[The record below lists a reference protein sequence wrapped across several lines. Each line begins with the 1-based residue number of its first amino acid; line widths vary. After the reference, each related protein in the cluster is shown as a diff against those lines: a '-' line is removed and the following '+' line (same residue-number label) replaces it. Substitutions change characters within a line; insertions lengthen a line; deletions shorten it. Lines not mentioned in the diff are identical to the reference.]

1 LAEISR
7 YGAYLPK
14 YRVPLGEVQKFFGRP
29 GRPRSKTLS
38 IPALDEDALTMA
50 YEAADQ
56 ALGDEARP
64 PGALIAV
71 TLSPPFGLRKVSSTV
86 VEALGLPAQ
95 TTTYDLGGHPGSL
108 SDAFGLAESL
118 VTSVG
123 SVLVVAS
130 DYIVSFEERVCDTL
144 AAGGAAAF
152 LVTGSGGFAR
162 LGATAKASVDVYDV
176 WFLAREREPR
186 YRLEVLFET
195 TPKVMGDAIQGL
207 EAASGTATA
216 DYRHIAASQP
226 HPQVLRGLGKAGVS
240 NEQLAHTSFVAD
252 IGNLGVA
259 SLGLALAL
267 SFDHS
272 GEGEKVLAIS
282 YGAGEAIARGIDI
295 IAAPPAVGIGDR
307 LAGEAIDLGTYY
319 RWTRG
324 RQAEPH

>member
-14 YRVPLGEVQKFFGRP
+14 YRVPLGDVQKFFGRP

-56 ALGDEARP
+56 ALGDARP
-64 PGALIAV
+64 PGALISV
-71 TLSPPFGLRKVSSTV
+71 TLSPPFGLRKVSSTL
-86 VEALGLPAQ
+86 VEALGLSAQ
-95 TTTYDLGGHPGSL
+95 TATFDLAGHPGSL
-108 SDAFGLAESL
+108 HDAFALAEAL
-118 VTSVG
+118 VASAG

-130 DYIVSFEERVCDTL
+130 DYLVSFDERVCDTL

-152 LVTGSGGFAR
+152 LIAETGGFAR
-162 LGATAKASVDVYDV
+162 LGATAKSYADVYDV
-176 WFLAREREPR
+176 WYLAREREPR

-195 TPKVMGDAIQGL
+195 TSKVMGEAIKEL
-207 EAASGTATA
+207 EQASGTATS
-216 DYRHIAASQP
+216 DYRHVAASQP

-240 NEQLAHTSFVAD
+240 NDQLAHTGFVAD

-272 GEGEKVLAIS
+272 GAGEKVLAIS
-282 YGAGEAIARGIDI
+282 YGAGETIARSIDI
-295 IAAPPAVGIGDR
+295 IAAPPAVGIADR
-307 LAGEAIDLGTYY
+307 VPGEAIDLGTYY

>member
-1 LAEISR
+1 MAEISR

-14 YRVPLGEVQKFFGRP
+14 YRVPLGEVQKFYGRP

-38 IPALDEDALTMA
+38 VPALDEDALTMA

-56 ALGDEARP
+56 ALGNDARP

-71 TLSPPFGLRKVSSTV
+71 TVSPPFGLRKVSSTV
-86 VEALGLPAQ
+86 AEALGLSAQ
-95 TTTYDLGGHPGSL
+95 TATYDLSGHPGSL
-108 SDAFGLAESL
+108 SDAFAVAEAL
-118 VTSVG
+118 VASAG
-123 SVLVVAS
+123 PVLVVAS
-130 DYIVSFEERVCDTL
+130 DYVVSFEERVCDTL

-152 LVTGSGGFAR
+152 LVTQTGGFAR
-162 LGATAKASVDVYDV
+162 LGATAQSSADVYDM

-195 TPKVMGDAIQGL
+195 SPTVMGAAVKEL
-207 EAASGTATA
+207 EKASGVGTA
-216 DYRHIAASQP
+216 DYTHVAASQP

-240 NEQLAHTSFVAD
+240 NDQLAHTSFVAE

-267 SFDHS
+267 SFDRS
-272 GEGEKVLAIS
+272 GDGDKVLAIS
-282 YGAGEAIARGIDI
+282 YGAGEAIARGIEI
-295 IAAPPAVGIGDR
+295 IAAPPAVGIADK